1 MEEKNKGG
9 RPRKYNT
16 LEEFKQKADEYF
28 DYCDSMTIRDDNNKL
43 VSYKPYTISGLCIY
57 LDITRET
64 LCNYED
70 NHEFFDTIKKTK
82 HKIENYVEEMSLSG
96 MLNPTVS
103 IFNLKNNYNWK
114 DKIETENENK
124 NTNVNMTLEEYLSK
138 VSDKDEY

>member
-1 MEEKNKGG
+1 MEEKNEGG

-28 DYCDSMTIRDDNNKL
+28 DYCDSMTKRDDNNRL

-70 NHEFFDTIKKTK
+70 MPEFYDTIKKIK
-82 HKIENYVEEMSLSG
+82 HRVENYVEEMSLIG
-96 MLNPTVS
+96 VLNSTVS
-103 IFNLKNNYNWK
+103 IFNLKNNFNWK

-138 VSDKDEY
+138 ASDNDEY

>member
-16 LEEFKQKADEYF
+16 LEEFKQKSDEYF
-28 DYCDSMTIRDDNNKL
+28 DYCDSMTKRDDNNRL

-70 NHEFFDTIKKTK
+70 MPEFYDTIKKIK
-82 HKIENYVEEMSLSG
+82 HRVENYVEEMSLMG
-96 MLNPTVS
+96 VLNSTVS
-103 IFNLKNNYNWK
+103 IFNLKNNFNWK

-138 VSDKDEY
+138 ASDNDEY